1 MRRSAPRRPSCSLA
15 RSRDDADAFAD
26 FYGAY
31 AERVLVYFTRRVRNT
46 LLGPISTRW
55 AGSTRPVDRSN
66 TMMWEPPNTIH
77 SILEFK
83 NAETHHTI
91 HLDHIMTPET
101 AETMHYF
108 MGWTRDFGLDNKSYP
123 TDEDVF
129 REQTMVVKGE
139 DIPMVEAQQ
148 ANLRRFGA
156 VRDIP
161 TRQDRFITAVHRV
174 LAELYR
180 ESSDAIPVEL
190 QRQD

>member
-1 MRRSAPRRPSCSLA
+1 MLYKAVTARQPLESGPLVRPT
-15 RSRDDADAFAD
+15 RIR
-26 FYGAY
+26 YY
-31 AERVLVYFTRRVRNT
+31 VLGLSFIVGLVMF
-46 LLGPISTRW
+46 L
-55 AGSTRPVDRSN
+55 DRACMG
-66 TMMWEPPNTIH
+66 TATPM
-77 SILEFK
+77 
-83 NAETHHTI
+83 
-91 HLDHIMTPET
+91 IM
-101 AETMHYF
+101 
-108 MGWTRDFGLDNKSYP
+108 RDFGLDNKSYP

-180 ESSDAIPVEL
+180 GTNDAVPKEL
-190 QRQD
+190 QRLG